1 MSVTDTC
8 QWGVVL
14 GASLAAAIM
23 DFRWGRI
30 PNVLTVP
37 LWLVGLVQAAD
48 AGGIYA
54 LDAALGGRI

>member
-1 MSVTDTC
+1 MSASAIC

-14 GASLAAAIM
+14 GASLAAAIT

-30 PNVLTVP
+30 LNVLTLP
-37 LWLVGLVQAAD
+37 LWLVGFVQAAD

-54 LDAALGGRI
+54 LDAALGVRI